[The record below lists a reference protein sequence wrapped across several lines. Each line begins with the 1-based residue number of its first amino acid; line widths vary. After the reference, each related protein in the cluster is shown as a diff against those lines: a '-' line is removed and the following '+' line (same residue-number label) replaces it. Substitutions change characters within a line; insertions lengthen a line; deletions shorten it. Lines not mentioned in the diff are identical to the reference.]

1 MKTVEKLGIYG
12 GTFSPIHNGHIRAAE
27 KFLSDIDLDRLLIM
41 PAAIPPHKAAD
52 GVSGEDRLEMARIAF
67 EGADPRLEVC
77 DFEVRREGRSYTIN
91 TLEHF
96 TSPDRRIYMLVG
108 TDMFLTLPEWRRAED
123 IFRLA
128 DIVLMRRERL
138 DETGRLIAEK
148 KLGYERDFGARI
160 HIIDEEPLEM
170 SSTELREKLRR
181 GEPVDKLIPD
191 GVARYIRE
199 KKLYTEG

>member
-1 MKTVEKLGIYG
+1 
-12 GTFSPIHNGHIRAAE
+12 
-27 KFLSDIDLDRLLIM
+27 
-41 PAAIPPHKAAD
+41 
-52 GVSGEDRLEMARIAF
+52 
-67 EGADPRLEVC
+67 
-77 DFEVRREGRSYTIN
+77 
-91 TLEHF
+91 
-96 TSPDRRIYMLVG
+96 MLVG

>member
-108 TDMFLTLPEWRRAED
+108 TDMLLTLPE
-123 IFRLA
+123 
-128 DIVLMRRERL
+128 
-138 DETGRLIAEK
+138 
-148 KLGYERDFGARI
+148 ARI